1 MEAIQ
6 VYLVDDHA
14 PFRQSTAF
22 ALQAEGIQVQEFASG
37 REFVATLLEAKVRPL
52 TACIVTDL
60 RMPDGSGI
68 ELMESLWRHRVQ
80 YPVIMVSG
88 HADIPL
94 AVEAMRRG
102 AAHFLEKPFDQEKL
116 FEAIRHAVTSPM
128 NGLRNPVESFNLLS
142 KLSPRE
148 RQVLELVCAGKLNK
162 TIADV
167 LGISIK
173 TVELHRANM
182 SNKLGVRNVQ
192 DLMKLTLGYA

>member
-22 ALQAEGIQVQEFASG
+22 ALEAEGIQVHEFDSG
-37 REFVATLLEAKVRPL
+37 KVFVETLLESQTRPEM
-52 TACIVTDL
+52 ACIVTDL

-68 ELMESLWRHRVQ
+68 ELMETLWRHRVQ
-80 YPVIMVSG
+80 YPVVMVSG

-102 AAHFLEKPFDQEKL
+102 AAHFLEKPFDQDKL

-128 NGLRNPVESFNLLS
+128 SGLRNPVASFNLLS

-148 RQVLELVCAGKLNK
+148 RQVLELVCAGRLNK
-162 TIADV
+162 TIADL

-173 TVELHRANM
+173 TVELHRSNM

-192 DLMKLTLGYA
+192 DLIKLTLGYA